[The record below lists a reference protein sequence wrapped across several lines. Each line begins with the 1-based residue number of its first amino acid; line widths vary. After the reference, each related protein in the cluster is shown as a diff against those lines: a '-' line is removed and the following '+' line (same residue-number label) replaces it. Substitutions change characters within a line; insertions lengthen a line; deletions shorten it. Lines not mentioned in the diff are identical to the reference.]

1 VKGGELAR
9 TVSLPSAVFFIIG
22 YVVGAT
28 IFILPGSLAADAGP
42 AVFVAYALAGVPAIF
57 AGFVMAQIG
66 SALPVSGANYVLI
79 REVLSPYLGFLY
91 QWIMVSMAAVAIP
104 LIAFGFADY
113 LGYFLPGMDDRVVAA
128 TLTILFVILNAFGM
142 TVVATVQNLMVIV
155 FLIALVVFGIGGVSA
170 GDASLLRPLFPRGY
184 PALTIAAIT
193 ASFSYAG
200 VYVIAEIAGEVKR
213 PGRNIPLAI
222 LLGFVIII
230 LLYVL
235 VPLALSMLIPW
246 QELAET
252 PMAVVTAAQIFLP
265 TPVVTFVAIAALFA
279 AATSVNG
286 IIMGLS
292 RDFLQGATGGF
303 FPQVFTRVNARSH
316 APVHAVILVGM
327 LALGGILVGGA
338 IVSYVQVA
346 LIGMMII
353 QIMTGIAL
361 LKLPGHL
368 PEAYDQAKFKLGGVG
383 LKVVCYSY
391 IAFSAIMLVLL
402 VTEKLQLMI
411 IGVGFLLAGVIY
423 YLLWTRL
430 AGLRPGTADLQG

>member
-1 VKGGELAR
+1 MNGSGLAR

-42 AVFVAYALAGVPAIF
+42 AVFVAYALAGIPAIF

-113 LGYFLPGMDDRVVAA
+113 LGYFLPGIDDRVVAA
-128 TLTILFVILNAFGM
+128 ALTIFFVIVNGFGI
-142 TVVATVQNLMVIV
+142 TVVASMQNLLVIA
-155 FLIALVVFGIGGVSA
+155 FLVALILFGVGGVSA
-170 GDASLLRPLFPRGY
+170 GDASLLQPLFPHGY
-184 PALTIAAIT
+184 SAMTIAVIT

-230 LLYVL
+230 LIYVL

-246 QELAET
+246 QELAQT
-252 PMAVVTAAQIFLP
+252 PMAVVAAAQLFLP
-265 TPVVTFVAIAALFA
+265 APVVTFVALAALFA

-292 RDFLQGATGGF
+292 RDFLQGASGGF
-303 FPQVFTRVNARSH
+303 FPQIFTKVNVRSH
-316 APVHAVILVGM
+316 APVNAVVLVGV
-327 LALGGILVGGA
+327 LALGGILIGGA

-346 LIGMMII
+346 LVGMMII
-353 QIMTGIAL
+353 QIMTGVAL
-361 LKLPGHL
+361 LRLPAQL
-368 PEAYDQAKFKLGGVG
+368 PEAYEQAQFKLGKTG
-383 LKVVCYSY
+383 LIIVCYAY
-391 IAFSAIMLVLL
+391 IGFSAIMLLL
-402 VTEKLQLMI
+402 LASEKLQVMI
-411 IGVGFLLAGVIY
+411 IGLGFMAAGVVY
-423 YLLWTRL
+423 YLLWSRLSGVRPESTRQQ
-430 AGLRPGTADLQG
+430 A

>member
-1 VKGGELAR
+1 VKGGELTR

-128 TLTILFVILNAFGM
+128 TLTILFVILNGFGM

-170 GDASLLRPLFPRGY
+170 GDASLLQPLFPRGY

-200 VYVIAEIAGEVKR
+200 VYVIQVEIYR
-213 PGRNIPLAI
+213 
-222 LLGFVIII
+222 
-230 LLYVL
+230 
-235 VPLALSMLIPW
+235 
-246 QELAET
+246 
-252 PMAVVTAAQIFLP
+252 
-265 TPVVTFVAIAALFA
+265 
-279 AATSVNG
+279 
-286 IIMGLS
+286 
-292 RDFLQGATGGF
+292 
-303 FPQVFTRVNARSH
+303 
-316 APVHAVILVGM
+316 
-327 LALGGILVGGA
+327 
-338 IVSYVQVA
+338 
-346 LIGMMII
+346 
-353 QIMTGIAL
+353 
-361 LKLPGHL
+361 
-368 PEAYDQAKFKLGGVG
+368 
-383 LKVVCYSY
+383 
-391 IAFSAIMLVLL
+391 
-402 VTEKLQLMI
+402 
-411 IGVGFLLAGVIY
+411 
-423 YLLWTRL
+423 
-430 AGLRPGTADLQG
+430 

>member
-1 VKGGELAR
+1 MNGSGLAR

-42 AVFVAYALAGVPAIF
+42 AVFVAYALAGIPAIF

-128 TLTILFVILNAFGM
+128 VLTIFFVIVNGFGIA
-142 TVVATVQNLMVIV
+142 VVATMQNLLVIA
-155 FLIALVVFGIGGVSA
+155 FLVALAIFGVGGVSA
-170 GDASLLRPLFPRGY
+170 GDASLLQPLFPRGY
-184 PALTIAAIT
+184 SAMTIAVIT

-230 LLYVL
+230 LIYVL

-246 QELAET
+246 QELPQT
-252 PMAVVTAAQIFLP
+252 PMAVVTAAQLFLP
-265 TPVVTFVAIAALFA
+265 APVVTFVALAALFA

-292 RDFLQGATGGF
+292 RDFLQGASGGF
-303 FPQVFTRVNARSH
+303 FPQIFTRVNVRSH
-316 APVHAVILVGM
+316 APVNAVVLVGV
-327 LALGGILVGGA
+327 LALGGILIGGA

-346 LIGMMII
+346 LVGMMII

-361 LKLPGHL
+361 LRLPAQL
-368 PEAYDQAKFKLGGVG
+368 PEAYEQAQFKLGKTG
-383 LKVVCYSY
+383 LKIVCYAY
-391 IAFSAIMLVLL
+391 IGFSVTMLIVLAS
-402 VTEKLQLMI
+402 EKLQLMI
-411 IGVGFLLAGVIY
+411 IGLGFMAAGVVY
-423 YLLWTRL
+423 YLLWSRLSGVRPESTRQQ
-430 AGLRPGTADLQG
+430 A